1 MWYILFM
8 LGMLIYAIIVI
19 VFIVGMIK
27 PKAVMWGTKKED
39 VGRPDVAKRYGI
51 VWAIVFFMLVISVA
65 FMPESDKTSDENVI
79 NSDKRIEELERKV
92 AELENTLKNK
102 EEAEED
108 TKLNIANIEDIANMK
123 RAFTGVTDYVPRIN
137 ADAHR

>member
-1 MWYILFM
+1 MWYSLFK
-8 LGMLIYAIIVI
+8 LGLSIHAIVLIT
-19 VFIVGMIK
+19 FTVGMIK

-39 VGRPDVAKRYGI
+39 VGRLDVAKRYGI

-79 NSDKRIEELERKV
+79 NSDKRIEELERRV

-108 TKLNIANIEDIANMK
+108 TVTFYGTFDGLAKVK

>member
-1 MWYILFM
+1 MWHSLFK
-8 LGMLIYAIIVI
+8 LGLIIHAIVLIT
-19 VFIVGMIK
+19 FTVGMVK
-27 PKAVMWGTKKED
+27 PKVVMWGTKKEN
-39 VGRPDVAKRYGI
+39 VGRLDVAKRYGI

-79 NSDKRIEELERKV
+79 NSDKRIEELERRV

-108 TKLNIANIEDIANMK
+108 TKLNIANIEDIAKMK

>member
-1 MWYILFM
+1 MRYILFM
-8 LGMLIYAIIVI
+8 LGMIINAIIVI
-19 VFIVGMIK
+19 TFIVGKIK
-27 PKAVMWGTKKED
+27 PKAVMWGAKKEN
-39 VGRPDVAKRYGI
+39 VGRLDVAKRYGI
-51 VWAIVFFMLVISVA
+51 VWAIGFFMLVISVA

-79 NSDKRIEELERKV
+79 NSDKRVEELERQV
-92 AELENTLKNK
+92 AELENKLKNK

-108 TKLNIANIEDIANMK
+108 TKLNSANIEDIAKMK

>member
-1 MWYILFM
+1 MWYSLFK
-8 LGMLIYAIIVI
+8 LGLSIHAIVLIT
-19 VFIVGMIK
+19 FTVGMIK
-27 PKAVMWGTKKED
+27 PKVVMWGTKKEY

-51 VWAIVFFMLVISVA
+51 VWAIVFFMLVISVV

-79 NSDKRIEELERKV
+79 NSDKRIEELERRV

-102 EEAEED
+102 EEAGED
-108 TKLNIANIEDIANMK
+108 TKLNSANIEDIDNMK

>member
-1 MWYILFM
+1 MWYSLFK
-8 LGMLIYAIIVI
+8 LGLSIHAIVVI
-19 VFIVGMIK
+19 TFIVGMIK
-27 PKAVMWGTKKED
+27 PKVVMWGAKKEN
-39 VGRPDVAKRYGI
+39 VGRLDVAKRYGI

-79 NSDKRIEELERKV
+79 NSDKRVEELERQV
-92 AELENTLKNK
+92 AELENKLKNK

-108 TKLNIANIEDIANMK
+108 TKLNSANIEDIAKVK